1 MQVDVRVFLK
11 SGIADAE
18 AETVERSLNMLGVD
32 VKEVRV
38 SKVYSLF
45 VDAGNDEDAMKV
57 ANEACEKLLA
67 NPVINDFEI
76 EVKHD
81 QA

>member
-11 SGIADAE
+11 DGIADAE
-18 AETVERSLNMLGVD
+18 AETVKRSLKLLGVD
-32 VKEVRV
+32 VMDVSV
-38 SKVYSLF
+38 SKVYSLS
-45 VDAGNDEDAMKV
+45 VGKDNEQEALKI

-67 NPVINDFEI
+67 NPVINDFKI

-81 QA
+81 

>member
-11 SGIADAE
+11 KGIADAE
-18 AETVERSLNMLGVD
+18 ADTVKRSLNMLGVD

-45 VDAGNDEDAMKV
+45 VEDGDAMKV
-57 ANEACEKLLA
+57 ANEACEKLLV

-76 EVKHD
+76 EVKND

>member
-11 SGIADAE
+11 KGIADAE
-18 AETVERSLNMLGVD
+18 AETVKRSLSMLGVD

-45 VDAGNDEDAMKV
+45 VEAGNDEEAIKI

-81 QA
+81 Y

>member
-18 AETVERSLNMLGVD
+18 AETVKRSLKLLGVD
-32 VKEVRV
+32 VMDVSV
-38 SKVYSLF
+38 SKVYSLH
-45 VDAGNDEDAMKV
+45 VGKDNEQEALKI

-67 NPVINDFEI
+67 NPVINDFKI
-76 EVKHD
+76 EVSHD
-81 QA
+81 

>member
-32 VKEVRV
+32 VEGVRV